1 MALRVF
7 TGNEFNDAYQGRQ
20 FCAYEYK
27 FTSNKRPLK
36 DGLTINPVQDFE
48 KFTLAQL
55 NEGQKCMYFYTL
67 IDDIVS
73 QYESIRLV
81 TIPDDAK
88 VCVYINEYA
97 NMTFVAD
104 KMILSKKKYL
114 KTDPEFVEFSS
125 VANHY
130 LRTEDINRSLVM
142 KNPSYIK
149 NIKNQTEELC
159 KIAIMDSP
167 KNIIHVL
174 TQTVDICMLAVKKD
188 GLMLEHVEN
197 KFKTPDVCYQAVK
210 QIPIA
215 LQYVPQDRQTKE
227 LCEAA
232 VKSNGKSLYFVDE
245 KFFTSEMCELAVRSN
260 GMALAYIGQ
269 DIENYDSISLLA
281 VKENGLAL
289 EFVPKDKTV
298 MLNLAEIQ
306 FEAVKQNGS
315 ALKFVE
321 LDDITEELCELA
333 VLTDGLMLEYASK
346 RNFLND
352 QMCLNAVKQNGLAI
366 KYANVMTDNDDI
378 LINLCEEAVK
388 SNPNTLEIIVKTP
401 VVFERLNK
409 YEDKI
414 NAIYL
419 SAVKKN
425 GLILYH
431 IPSSKITKELE
442 EAAKNCVVSMPLHY
456 TYYTTDGYPCINMPL
471 HYTAVKYPFVNEL
484 EYCIP
489 DNISKMFR
497 YDAEKQCYVIE
508 NAPRIS
514 TNVFAQDD
522 ISVINSISENGL
534 NIQYSPKLTPELC
547 MLAVKQNGLALQYI
561 PATIQTKE
569 LCEEA
574 VKQNGL
580 ALVYVSMGLQ
590 SADIRK
596 IAVQQNGF
604 AIKYVGSA
612 NQTAELC
619 KQAITQNVTALEFIF
634 NMTADLW
641 QHAITTDKERKYVS
655 DVIDEKFRYL
665 LESQS
670 SWWRLW

>member
-1 MALRVF
+1 MASHVF
-7 TGNEFNDAYQGRQ
+7 TGREFNDAHQGRQ
-20 FCAYEYK
+20 FCAFEYK

-36 DGLTINPVQDFE
+36 DGLNINPVQDFE
-48 KFTLAQL
+48 KYTFAQL
-55 NEGQKCMYFYTL
+55 NEGHKCMYFYKL
-67 IDDIVS
+67 IDYMVGVG
-73 QYESIRLV
+73 QYEFIRLV

-88 VCVYINEYA
+88 VCVYFVNDAYT
-97 NMTFVAD
+97 TFVAD

-114 KTDPEFVEFSS
+114 KTDPDFVEFSS
-125 VANHY
+125 VVNHC
-130 LRTEDINRSLVM
+130 LRTEDINRALVM
-142 KNPSYIK
+142 KNPSYIQ

-159 KIAIMDSP
+159 KIAIMDSS

-174 TQTVDICMLAVKKD
+174 TQTLDICMLAVKKD

-197 KFKTPDVCYQAVK
+197 KFRTPDVCHQAIK

-215 LQYVPQDRQTKE
+215 LQFVSTDRQTKE
-227 LCEAA
+227 MCEAA
-232 VKSNGKSLYFVDE
+232 VKSDGKSLYFVDE

-260 GMALAYIGQ
+260 GMALAYISQ
-269 DIENYDSISLLA
+269 DIENYNSISLLA

-306 FEAVKQNGS
+306 FEAIKQNGS
-315 ALKFVE
+315 ALRFVD
-321 LDDITEELCELA
+321 LDDITKELCELA

-346 RNFLND
+346 RNFIND
-352 QMCLNAVKQNGLAI
+352 QMCLIAVNQNGLAI
-366 KYANVMTDNDDI
+366 TYANEMTDNDDI
-378 LINLCEEAVK
+378 LIKLCEDAVK
-388 SNPNTLEIIVKTP
+388 SNPNALEIIVKTP
-401 VVFERLNK
+401 VVFDRINK

-425 GLILYH
+425 GLMLYH
-431 IPSSKITKELE
+431 IPSSKITKELG
-442 EAAKNCVVSMPLHY
+442 EAKKNCAVIMPK
-456 TYYTTDGYPCINMPL
+456 YY
-471 HYTAVKYPFVNEL
+471 A
-484 EYCIP
+484 P
-489 DNISKMFR
+489 DNFSKMFS
-497 YDAEKQCYVIE
+497 YDAEKEKQCYIM
-508 NAPRIS
+508 
-514 TNVFAQDD
+514 
-522 ISVINSISENGL
+522 ENGL
-534 NIQYSPKLTPELC
+534 NIRYSPKLTPELC

-561 PATIQTKE
+561 PTIIQTKE

-574 VKQNGL
+574 VRQNGL
-580 ALVYVSMGLQ
+580 ALVHVSMGLQ
-590 SADIRK
+590 SANIRK
-596 IAVQQNGF
+596 IAVEQNGLT
-604 AIKYVGSA
+604 IKYVGLA

-619 KQAITQNVTALEFIF
+619 KQAITQNMTSLEFIF

-655 DVIDEKFRYL
+655 NVIDEKFRYL